1 MKEESNMGK
10 IIVTGVYALGLWFS
24 YSIGKRGFGRTI
36 VEIEETI
43 DNIRKWGR
51 DKLDDLGSEVK
62 EAKKEKSEE

>member
-1 MKEESNMGK
+1 MGRF
-10 IIVTGVYALGLWFS
+10 IIAGVYGLGLWVS

-36 VEIEETI
+36 VEIEDTI